1 MSRYFYKGF
10 YNEILLRRFTKVAIY
25 DLIEGNWDNWSEW
38 TKESEGVSTR
48 RRTCKTQGK
57 CSGSSLQSRTTKIT
71 YIYVIE
77 NDECKTFYTAIL
89 KTKLILIFL
98 LLDENAEDWEMWGE
112 WVVESET
119 MATRRRVCKNKGLTA
134 NCRGKAVQKRVREV
148 KKEKEPQY
156 TFEGKI
162 YTLVL
167 IN

>member
-77 NDECKTFYTAIL
+77 NDEY
-89 KTKLILIFL
+89 
-98 LLDENAEDWEMWGE
+98 ENAEDWEMWGE